1 MAKLSELIKK
11 VDQTARDGDRAKA
24 LRMLESLLKKV
35 PGNEALKSRKKR
47 YKKELELEKRLLD
60 LETKFGV
67 S

>member
-35 PGNEALKSRKKR
+35 PDNEALKSRKKR
-47 YKKELELEKRLLD
+47 YKKELELEKRLVD

>member
-24 LRMLESLLKKV
+24 LRMLDSLLKKV
-35 PGNEALKSRKKR
+35 PDNEALKSRKKR

-60 LETKFGV
+60 LESKFGV

>member
-35 PGNEALKSRKKR
+35 PDNEALKSRKKR
-47 YKKELELEKRLLD
+47 YRKELELEKRLVD

>member
-11 VDQTARDGDRAKA
+11 VDQTAREGDREKA

-35 PGNEALKSRKKR
+35 PDNAALKSRKKR

-60 LETKFGV
+60 LENKFGV

>member
-35 PGNEALKSRKKR
+35 PDNEALKSRKRKYR
-47 YKKELELEKRLLD
+47 KELELEKRLLD
-60 LETKFGV
+60 LESKFGV

>member
-11 VDQTARDGDRAKA
+11 VDQTAREGDREKA

-35 PGNEALKSRKKR
+35 PDNAALKSRKKR
-47 YKKELELEKRLLD
+47 YKKELELEKRVLD
-60 LETKFGV
+60 LENKFVV